1 MPRNFFASFMK
12 NPIVY
17 CLLPIVAVAALASC
31 SRSPAPAPPL
41 LKVTVSRPQAATV
54 TNWDEYPGHVDA
66 VEMVEVRSR
75 VSGNIDSIH
84 FQDGAEVKAGDLL
97 FVIDPRP
104 YQADLDR
111 AQAERQ
117 QAETHFELVRNDL
130 KRAESLRDTRA
141 ISAEV
146 YDGRSKAVSEA
157 EAALAAARANEATAR
172 INLDYTQIKA
182 PISGKIGR
190 RLVTAG
196 NFVQLQASGGAATT
210 LTTIVSLDPIY
221 CYFDADEQA
230 FLQYRRNSSANNEHL
245 AQDAIACEL
254 ALVNE
259 EGYPHKGRVD
269 FFDNQV
275 DPATGTMRMRAVFAN
290 EDRVLVPGLFAKV
303 RVPSGPPQETLL
315 VPDVAVGSDQGYKYV
330 FVVNKDDM
338 IETRSIETGR
348 AHGPLRSVL
357 KGLTAQDRVVVNG
370 LMMLRPGIKVEV
382 TDGARAVAETDAQ
395 AKQ

>member
-31 SRSPAPAPPL
+31 SRSPAPATPL